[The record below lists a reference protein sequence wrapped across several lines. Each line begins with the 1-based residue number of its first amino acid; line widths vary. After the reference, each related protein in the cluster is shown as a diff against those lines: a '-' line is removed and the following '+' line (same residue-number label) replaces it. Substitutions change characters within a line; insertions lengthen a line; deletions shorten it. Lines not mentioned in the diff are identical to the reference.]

1 MRAVLSRLALAIG
14 LLTLS
19 APLLAQPYPDKPIR
33 LVIPT
38 TPGGGTDAIGRVVG
52 EVLAAR
58 FRVPVVPEN
67 RPGASAQKAADHVV
81 KSPPDGYTIMIAQN
95 AHVTNPAFFKKLP
108 YDTLKDFTPIA
119 TVAMSPL
126 VLVASGESKLTSW
139 GELVAQARREP
150 DSLSCA
156 TADSSS
162 RLAVEQI
169 NEAAKMKLV
178 ALPYKGTGPAVNDVA
193 GGHVNCTVTTIAS
206 ILPFKGTGRA
216 HVLAVLGNERSPF
229 LPDVPTLAE
238 LGISGVEVKGWWGIF
253 GPAHLPAATVEQLN
267 EAIRTALAQPKVQA
281 AIQTVSA
288 DPWIG
293 TAQDLDQ
300 FVRREVP
307 KIQRLAKQ
315 AGIEPE

>member
-1 MRAVLSRLALAIG
+1 MNAVFPRLALAAG
-14 LLTLS
+14 LLTL
-19 APLLAQPYPDKPIR
+19 ATALFAQPYPNKPIR
-33 LVIPT
+33 LLIPT
-38 TPGGGTDAIGRVVG
+38 TPGGGTDAIGRVIG
-52 EVLAAR
+52 EVIAAR

-67 RPGASAQKAADHVV
+67 RPGASAQMAADHLV
-81 KSPPDGYTIMIAQN
+81 KSAPDGYTIMIAQN

-119 TVAMSPL
+119 SVAMSPL
-126 VLVASGESKLTSW
+126 VLVASGVSKVASW
-139 GELVAQARREP
+139 GELVAKAKREP

-169 NEAAKMKLV
+169 NEAAGMKMV
-178 ALPYKGTGPAVNDVA
+178 ALPYKGTAPAVNDVA
-193 GGHVNCTVTTIAS
+193 GGHVGCTVTTIAS
-206 ILPFKGTGRA
+206 ILPFTGTGRV
-216 HVLAVLGNERSPF
+216 HVLAVLGSERSPF

-238 LGISGVEVKGWWGIF
+238 LGVPGVEVKGWWGIF
-253 GPAHLPAATVEQLN
+253 GPANLPAAVTDQLN
-267 EAIRTALAQPKVQA
+267 EAIRTALAQPRVQT
-281 AIQTVSA
+281 AIRTSSA

-293 TAQDLDQ
+293 TPQDLDQ

-307 KIQRLAKQ
+307 HIQRLARK